1 MKSDRKGGNKM
12 AIVRYNPFRDL
23 RTIQEQMNR
32 LIDLAWNRES
42 GEDIREGAW
51 QPPVDIYEDENSVI
65 IKAELPDVDLKDIQV
80 KIEDNTLM
88 LRGERRQDQTV
99 KKENYHR
106 IERFYGS
113 FQRSFALPLTID
125 RENVRATCEKGVL
138 TIVLPK
144 REESRPKQINV
155 EVK

>member
-1 MKSDRKGGNKM
+1 M

-65 IKAELPDVDLKDIQV
+65 IKAELPDVDQKEIEV
-80 KIEDNTLM
+80 KIEDNTL
-88 LRGERRQDQTV
+88 LIRGERKQDESIR
-99 KKENYHR
+99 KENYHR
-106 IERFYGS
+106 IERYYGA

-125 RENVRATCEKGVL
+125 RERVKASCDRGVL

-144 REESRPKQINV
+144 REESKPKQINV